1 MFSKSLTFAFLIIFV
16 ILSSGL
22 FEVGNSSSPT
32 QPPQI
37 TIVYPTNGTTI
48 NSNFGD
54 YPTFKFLLIYQTN
67 DSLSWVGYSINGR
80 SNVTVTRK
88 TITVNETINDSGY
101 NNLTLYANDTLG
113 NWATPQTV
121 TYLVVFHHD
130 LPSLSPGTSN
140 QYSDLTNIVLAA
152 IIIMVIIVIII
163 LILIALTKRKKPNLE
178 KTPF

>member
-1 MFSKSLTFAFLIIFV
+1 MYSKSLAFAFLIIFV

-22 FEVGNSSSPT
+22 VEVVNSSSPT

-48 NSNFGD
+48 NSNFGN

-80 SNVTVTRK
+80 SNVTVIGK

-121 TYLVVFHHD
+121 TYLVVFHRD
-130 LPSLSPGTSN
+130 LPSLSPETSTGTSTL
-140 QYSDLTNIVLAA
+140 YSDLTNIVLAA
-152 IIIMVIIVIII
+152 IVVIVIIVIII
-163 LILIALTKRKKPNLE
+163 LILIALTKRKKPE
-178 KTPF
+178 